1 MTLGFPITKPPWG
14 TITSINLNNGKIIWQ
29 IPFGEYKYLTE
40 KGVEI
45 TGTENFGGV
54 TGTEGEILIATGT
67 LDKKLYIY
75 NSLDGSEL
83 FSYELPYIG
92 SAPPTTYLLN
102 KQYITH
108 ATGGRTLMQGYPDLV
123 DTGNAIVA
131 FTLN

>member
-1 MTLGFPITKPPWG
+1 MRYLKT
-14 TITSINLNNGKIIWQ
+14 GKISWQ

-67 LDKKLYIY
+67 LDKKLYIL
-75 NSLDGSEL
+75 NALDGSEL

-92 SAPPTTYLLN
+92 SAPPTTYVAN
-102 KQYITH
+102 GKQYIITH
-108 ATGGRTLMQGYPDLV
+108 ATGGSTLMQGYPDLV